1 MSHAQANTL
10 PELHRLHL
18 AIQEVQEEIDRGP
31 RQLRARSNT
40 TASRL
45 AELEAQRQKQKQLR
59 MLADQKS
66 LQLKTNEAKLEDLK
80 GKLNQAASNR
90 EFDIIKGQIEADKVA
105 NSVLEDEILETLDK
119 VDKVQAELK
128 KLESDVAI
136 AQAEEK
142 KFASEVDQRR
152 PSLEARLGSLREELQ
167 QAETYLPEEIR
178 AAYQRLV
185 QAHGASALSPV
196 ENATCTSCYVRLT
209 PQNAV
214 SIESGTIMF
223 CRTCGRLLYPR
234 KESA

>member
-1 MSHAQANTL
+1 
-10 PELHRLHL
+10 
-18 AIQEVQEEIDRGP
+18 
-31 RQLRARSNT
+31 
-40 TASRL
+40 
-45 AELEAQRQKQKQLR
+45 
-59 MLADQKS
+59 
-66 LQLKTNEAKLEDLK
+66 
-80 GKLNQAASNR
+80 
-90 EFDIIKGQIEADKVA
+90 
-105 NSVLEDEILETLDK
+105 VLEDEILETLDK